1 MNLHNLVRG
10 TITAVN
16 PDIPVTVVPST
27 GSTENA
33 AGRIVPAY
41 GAPVIT
47 SGQKQPV
54 TGREIERFQQQNIQ
68 GVTCKMHLNGNYE
81 GLFRVLGKGGDL
93 LQFGGQTY
101 LVASVMERW
110 PDWCC
115 LALTLQ
121 PTEAIK

>member
-1 MNLHNLVRG
+1 MNLHQMVRG
-10 TITAVN
+10 VIGGVN
-16 PDIPVTVVPST
+16 PDITVVVLPSVGSSEDDT
-27 GSTENA
+27 G
-33 AGRIVPAY
+33 RVIPAY
-41 GAPVIT
+41 GTPINT
-47 SGQKQPV
+47 TGQKQPV
-54 TGREIERFQQQNIQ
+54 TGRDIERFQQQNIQ

-115 LALTLQ
+115 VALTMQLDQ
-121 PTEAIK
+121 

>member
-1 MNLHNLVRG
+1 MNLHQMVRG
-10 TITAVN
+10 VIGGVN
-16 PDIPVTVVPST
+16 PDITVVVLPSAGSSEDDT
-27 GSTENA
+27 G
-33 AGRIVPAY
+33 RVIPAY
-41 GAPVIT
+41 GTPINT
-47 SGQKQPV
+47 TGQKQPV
-54 TGREIERFQQQNIQ
+54 TGRDIERFQQQNIQ

-115 LALTLQ
+115 VALTMQLDQ
-121 PTEAIK
+121 

>member
-1 MNLHNLVRG
+1 MNLHQMVRG
-10 TITAVN
+10 VIGGVN
-16 PDIPVTVVPST
+16 PDIPVIVLPSAGSSEDDT
-27 GSTENA
+27 G
-33 AGRIVPAY
+33 RVIPAY
-41 GAPVIT
+41 GTPINT
-47 SGQKQPV
+47 TGQKQPV
-54 TGREIERFQQQNIQ
+54 TGRDIERFQQQNIQ

-115 LALTLQ
+115 VALTMQLDQ
-121 PTEAIK
+121 

>member
-10 TITAVN
+10 VVGAVN
-16 PDIPVTVVPST
+16 PDIPVTIKPSA
-27 GSTENA
+27 GSTEDDT
-33 AGRIVPAY
+33 GRVIPAY
-41 GAPVIT
+41 GADIAAY
-47 SGQKQPV
+47 GQKQPL
-54 TGREIERFQQQNIQ
+54 TGRDIERFQQQNIQ

-115 LALTLQ
+115 VALTMQLDQ
-121 PTEAIK
+121 